1 MGIQGFTR
9 TLALELGP
17 FGITVNAVAP
27 GFIPVERHD
36 AVPAATR
43 AAYVATVPA
52 GRMGTPED
60 IAHAVSFFASDRA
73 GFVNGQ
79 RIVVD
84 GGRSLVI

>member
-1 MGIQGFTR
+1 MR
-9 TLALELGP
+9 SWVRELGP

-36 AVPAATR
+36 AVAAATR
-43 AAYVATVPA
+43 AAYLATVPA
-52 GRMGTPED
+52 GRMGTPQD
-60 IAHAVSFFASDRA
+60 IAYVVSFLASRGA

-79 RIVVD
+79 RIIVD